1 MAFKERYYE
10 KYDIF
15 KIDATMQQCMV
26 VSRPVRKRDDYWEV
40 IVRLI
45 DNDYSTELDISGCQP
60 GMTTR
65 FQSNAHPE
73 LSEEGYCKA
82 QSNIEKH
89 RNYITTFRNDISYSS
104 LYAAHEDVFIR
115 IGEGKDRNSLKEVT
129 YKMDKKEK
137 ELLENFLT
145 SRNQGLLFNKTNID
159 VNGKATIVDPGSGKP
174 IYIGDGLIP
183 QVERFASKYV
193 YNNKPTVDVFNTIM
207 QSMNE
212 KAEKPT
218 GNKLNIHIAWA
229 A

>member
-15 KIDATMQQCMV
+15 KIDKTMQQCMV
-26 VSRPVRKRDDYWEV
+26 VSRPIRKRDDYWEV
-40 IVRLI
+40 VVRLI

-89 RNYITTFRNDISYSS
+89 RNYITTFRNDISWSS

-129 YKMDKKEK
+129 YKMNKKEK

-159 VNGKATIVDPGSGKP
+159 VNGKATIVDPGSGRP

>member
-26 VSRPVRKRDDYWEV
+26 VSRPIRKRDDYWEV
-40 IVRLI
+40 TVRLI

-89 RNYITTFRNDISYSS
+89 RNYITTFRNDISWSS

-115 IGEGKDRNSLKEVT
+115 IGEGKDRNSLNEVT
-129 YKMDKKEK
+129 YKMNKKEK

-159 VNGKATIVDPGSGKP
+159 VNGKATIVDPGSGRP

>member
-89 RNYITTFRNDISYSS
+89 RNYITTFRNDISWSS

-115 IGEGKDRNSLKEVT
+115 IGEGKDRNSLNEVT
-129 YKMDKKEK
+129 YKMNKKEK

-159 VNGKATIVDPGSGKP
+159 VNGKATIVDPGSGRP